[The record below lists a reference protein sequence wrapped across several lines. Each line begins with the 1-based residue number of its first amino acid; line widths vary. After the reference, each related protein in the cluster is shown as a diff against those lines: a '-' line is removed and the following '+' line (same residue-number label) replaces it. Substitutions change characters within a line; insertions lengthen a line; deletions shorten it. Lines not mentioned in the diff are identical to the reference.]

1 MTNTDNYGL
10 WLSAI
15 KYIAAAIARH
25 LFQHMFFLGLPGVA
39 KQQDIG

>member
-10 WLSAI
+10 SLSAI
-15 KYIAAAIARH
+15 KHIAAAIASH

-39 KQQDIG
+39 KQQDVG